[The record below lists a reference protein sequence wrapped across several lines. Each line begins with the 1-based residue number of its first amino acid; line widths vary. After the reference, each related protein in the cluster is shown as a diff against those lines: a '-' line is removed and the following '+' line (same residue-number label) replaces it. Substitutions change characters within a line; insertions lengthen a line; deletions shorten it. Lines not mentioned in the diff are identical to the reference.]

1 MKLKNIFIGLA
12 CCAALCLSTACTDL
26 DETVYDAL
34 TDETIDTEDEN
45 VVGFMMG
52 EALANF
58 RYIYWTWNGYF
69 DLQEECG
76 DLYCTPKR
84 IGVGWGDLYINM
96 HKHNWTS
103 SQEHPYNL
111 WYNGYVCIGYC
122 NKCLDVLPEEKA
134 YERAQMRFLRAQ
146 VYYMLFDAFRNV
158 PIETTQ
164 QVEAGYL
171 PQQNT
176 AEEVFNFVVS
186 EMEAIKQ
193 DLGTDHVFGYANRF
207 AADMTLAKLY
217 LNYNAYFNASGN
229 EY

>member
-111 WYNGYVCIGYC
+111 WYNGYVGQCRPSRHTEGY
-122 NKCLDVLPEEKA
+122 DDRYGRSFHP
-134 YERAQMRFLRAQ
+134 RSSQH
-146 VYYMLFDAFRNV
+146 
-158 PIETTQ
+158 TQ
-164 QVEAGYL
+164 RPACQFHRLHDTG
-171 PQQNT
+171 
-176 AEEVFNFVVS
+176 S
-186 EMEAIKQ
+186 
-193 DLGTDHVFGYANRF
+193 H
-207 AADMTLAKLY
+207 
-217 LNYNAYFNASGN
+217 S
-229 EY
+229 